1 MQEAPVARWRIVGFY
16 VLFAALP
23 VATAAAAIALAAR
36 APRWSLVAALPAAGL
51 GAVVGVALGRL
62 PTDMAPPPW
71 VFTVG
76 IAAACFLT
84 SALHVSD
91 AVAAAALAFAAGLLG
106 VICVSLILR
115 RVQHPETFRGRA
127 S

>member
-23 VATAAAAIALAAR
+23 IATAAAAIALAVS
-36 APRWSLVAALPAAGL
+36 APRWSLAAVLGAAGL
-51 GAVVGVALGRL
+51 GALVGVALDRL
-62 PTDMAPPPW
+62 PTDMALPPW

-91 AVAAAALAFAAGLLG
+91 AVAAVALAFAAGLLG
-106 VICVSLILR
+106 VLCVSLIMR
-115 RVQHPETFRGRA
+115 RLHHPESFRGQA